1 MTMQTILIT
10 GGTGLVGRAL
20 ANALVER
27 GNSVI
32 VLTRKIPEIKA
43 ATGIRYALWDTRKN
57 FIDPAALVDTTAVIH
72 LAGAGVVDK
81 KWTPGYREEILK
93 SRVDSAALIIR
104 SLKTLPHKVHTLIS
118 SSAIG
123 FYGVDKSPVQP
134 FTEEDPSATDFL
146 GETCRLWEESVEPV
160 KQMNIRL
167 VKFRIGVVLAAE
179 GGALK
184 EFIRPLRFRLA
195 AALGNGTQ
203 VVSWIH
209 ITDLCRLFIYA
220 LEKESL
226 GGTFNAVAPLPVSN
240 KQLVVTLAK
249 KIWKKG
255 FILCAVPAF
264 FIRLMLGKRSIVVL
278 KSATASCEK
287 INREGFTFQYPD
299 IDTALSDLA
308 GSKDRSW

>member
-1 MTMQTILIT
+1 MQTILIT

-20 ANALVER
+20 AKALVQK

-32 VLTRKIPEIKA
+32 VLTRKIPEA
-43 ATGIRYALWDTRKN
+43 AAEAGIRYALWDSRKN
-57 FIDPAALVDTTAVIH
+57 YIDPAALVDTTAIIH

-93 SRVDSAALIIR
+93 SRVDSSALIIQ
-104 SLKTLPHKVHTLIS
+104 SLKTLPHKVHTMIS

-123 FYGVDKSPVQP
+123 FYGADKDPVQP
-134 FTEEDPSATDFL
+134 FTEEDSPATDFL
-146 GETCRLWEESVEPV
+146 GETCRLWEASVEPV

-179 GGALK
+179 GGAFK
-184 EFIRPLRFRLA
+184 EFIRPIRFRLA
-195 AALGNGTQ
+195 AVLGNGAQ

-209 ITDLCRLFIYA
+209 IADLCRLFIYA

-226 GGTFNAVAPLPVSN
+226 NGTFNAVAPLPVSN
-240 KQLVVTLAK
+240 KQLILTLAK

-255 FILCAVPAF
+255 FILCPVPTF
-264 FIRLMLGKRSIVVL
+264 IIRLMLGKRSVVVL

-287 INREGFTFQYPD
+287 IEREGFTFGYPD
-299 IDTALSDLA
+299 IDNALGDLVA
-308 GSKDRSW
+308 PKDRSL